1 MKKVLENKE
10 IMVLYC
16 YSNLNKR
23 GQTDGVYYLTC
34 RSTRL
39 QIGVYLL
46 YLKRVKHVS
55 MPHLT
60 IQGNFYQSNLMLQV
74 IIVNKHEDD
83 D

>member
-74 IIVNKHEDD
+74 IIVNKYEHDD
-83 D
+83 